1 MQQCSMLSIN
11 KIYLINVLN
20 LNTLLFSY
28 AVIVTK
34 YSTLKLNDYHVL
46 IQTLQRVQNSNNK
59 LLFSLNLHSIRGDG
73 CVKSSGGL
81 NLFV

>member
-20 LNTLLFSY
+20 FNTLLFSY

-34 YSTLKLNDYHVL
+34 YSPLKPNDYHVL
-46 IQTLQRVQNSNNK
+46 IQTFQRVQNSNNK
-59 LLFSLNLHSIRGDG
+59 LLFSLNLHSIRDG